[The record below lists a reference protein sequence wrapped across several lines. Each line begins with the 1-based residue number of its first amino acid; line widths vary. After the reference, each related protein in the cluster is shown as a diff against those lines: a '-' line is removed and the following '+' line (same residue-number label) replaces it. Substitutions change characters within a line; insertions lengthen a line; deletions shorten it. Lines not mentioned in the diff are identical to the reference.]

1 VPRTP
6 LMRLLRSAV
15 RQCAATTETP
25 VTRRAML
32 GGGAGLAM
40 SVLLPAAGL
49 AATARI
55 AVVGAGLA
63 GLTAAYRLQ
72 QAGYGVDVFEGNTRL
87 GGRCYSARD
96 VFADGQVAEHGG
108 EFFDTGHK
116 DILALAGELGLVL
129 DDVLAATPPNTHASY
144 IVDGKPYSLADATRD
159 WQPLYPVLQAQAKS
173 LGDYNFRGANKSARR
188 FDAMTIAG
196 WVAEYVPGGR
206 TGQLGLLIET
216 AFAEENAADADQQS
230 ALNVIGVLAEDP
242 RQNFNL
248 YYTDSDQR
256 FHTRGG
262 NDQIPTRLGERLSAR
277 VRTGTKLI
285 AIARRPDGRVRLS
298 LKSDTGVADAIYD
311 RVILALPFS
320 VMRGAVDYSGAG
332 FRPLKVKAI
341 ETLPIGASVKFQLQ
355 FSQRAWIAQGCT
367 GETRLKSANF
377 QTTWE
382 VTRAQPGASGILNFF
397 SGGTRALNAGALDG
411 AALAA
416 QCLAD
421 IEPVIPGLTALWN
434 GRMTKDAWKQNPWS
448 LGSYTYFPPGYQTT
462 VFGVEA
468 EREGNCFFAG
478 EHTSSSPGY
487 MNSAVATG
495 IRAARQVAGSL
506 QQKRVASSG

>member
-1 VPRTP
+1 
-6 LMRLLRSAV
+6 
-15 RQCAATTETP
+15 
-25 VTRRAML
+25 
-32 GGGAGLAM
+32 
-40 SVLLPAAGL
+40 
-49 AATARI
+49 
-55 AVVGAGLA
+55 
-63 GLTAAYRLQ
+63 
-72 QAGYGVDVFEGNTRL
+72 
-87 GGRCYSARD
+87 
-96 VFADGQVAEHGG
+96 
-108 EFFDTGHK
+108 
-116 DILALAGELGLVL
+116 
-129 DDVLAATPPNTHASY
+129 
-144 IVDGKPYSLADATRD
+144 
-159 WQPLYPVLQAQAKS
+159 
-173 LGDYNFRGANKSARR
+173 
-188 FDAMTIAG
+188 
-196 WVAEYVPGGR
+196 
-206 TGQLGLLIET
+206 
-216 AFAEENAADADQQS
+216 
-230 ALNVIGVLAEDP
+230 VIGVLAEDP